1 MLKIRHYA
9 KPQNVSCNVGRPL
22 TTPKIMTDKINW
34 KYVLGFYGLA
44 IVLAFP
50 FNSFLTSDLH
60 HKLTA
65 GTIFYKSVFLP
76 AGLVTL
82 VVGLLALRFDK
93 SIIKEITFF
102 GQNKNKN
109 IIISLVPLIVFT
121 ISGLQNDNNINP
133 NLFGFLISLT
143 FLIYALTEEIF
154 WRGYLI
160 NAFRP
165 LGRFKNYLLLGL
177 LWWLWH
183 IPFNLDNGFFSF
195 FLLIVGG
202 SFLIGKFVEATKS
215 FLTTAGIHSIMN
227 IGSNTNWTNT
237 FLIDLTI
244 IFVGIFIID
253 KTWKN
258 ETNRTE
264 KHYS

>member
-1 MLKIRHYA
+1 
-9 KPQNVSCNVGRPL
+9 
-22 TTPKIMTDKINW
+22 MTEKINW
-34 KYVLGFYGLA
+34 KYVLGFYVLA
-44 IVLAFP
+44 IILAFP
-50 FNSFLTSDLH
+50 FNSFMTSDLH
-60 HKLTA
+60 HRLTE

-93 SIIKEITFF
+93 TIIKEITFL
-102 GQNKNKN
+102 GQHKTKN
-109 IIISLVPLIVFT
+109 IIISLVPLVVFT

-143 FLIYALTEEIF
+143 FLVYALTEEIF

-183 IPFNLDNGFFSF
+183 IPFNFDNGFFSF

-202 SFLIGKFVEATKS
+202 SFLIGKFAEATKS

-227 IGSNTNWTNT
+227 IGSNTNWTKT
-237 FLIDLTI
+237 FVIDLTI
-244 IFVGIFIID
+244 IFVAMFIID

-258 ETNRTE
+258 GTSGTE
-264 KHYS
+264 KSFIWHFD

>member
-1 MLKIRHYA
+1 
-9 KPQNVSCNVGRPL
+9 
-22 TTPKIMTDKINW
+22 MTEKINW
-34 KYVLGFYGLA
+34 KYVLGFY
-44 IVLAFP
+44 VLAVILAYP
-50 FNSFLTSDLH
+50 FNAFLTKEIH
-60 HKLTA
+60 QKLTE
-65 GTIFYKSVFLP
+65 GTIFYKSSFLP

-82 VVGLLALRFDK
+82 IVGLLALRFDK
-93 SIIKEITFF
+93 SIIKEITFL
-102 GQNKNKN
+102 GQHTTKN
-109 IIISLVPLIVFT
+109 ILISFVPLIVFT

-154 WRGYLI
+154 WRGYLM
-160 NAFRP
+160 NVFKP

-177 LWWLWH
+177 LWWIWH
-183 IPFNLDNGFFSF
+183 IPFNFDSEFISF

-202 SFLIGKFVEATKS
+202 SFLIGKFAEATKS

-227 IGSNTNWTNT
+227 IGSNTNWTQT
-237 FLIDLTI
+237 FIIDLTI
-244 IFVGIFIID
+244 IFVAIFILD